1 MIAGLESTSGGT
13 IRIAGRDV
21 TNVDPSK
28 RGVAMVFQTYAL
40 YPHMTVA
47 ANMGF
52 PLEMAGD
59 SQADIDKKVAEAA
72 RILHLEPYLKRK
84 PRELSG
90 GQRQR
95 VAIGRAIVRKPDV
108 FLFDEP
114 LSNLDAELRV
124 QMRLEIARLHQELGS
139 TMIYVTHDQVEA
151 MTLANRIV
159 VLNEGRIE
167 QVGAPLE
174 LYENPD
180 NRFVAGFIGSPRM
193 NFVEAEVL
201 RAAGDRVV
209 VAAPRVGLDKA
220 ELQVRGSLPAAGTR
234 VSLGVR
240 PEHFAAGDPS
250 PSIQGKIVLVE
261 RLGSVTYVHASLADG
276 TTIAV
281 ESRNGGAFREG
292 EIHRFG
298 IETRHAFLFDED
310 GARL

>member
-1 MIAGLESTSGGT
+1 
-13 IRIAGRDV
+13 
-21 TNVDPSK
+21 
-28 RGVAMVFQTYAL
+28 
-40 YPHMTVA
+40 
-47 ANMGF
+47 
-52 PLEMAGD
+52 
-59 SQADIDKKVAEAA
+59 
-72 RILHLEPYLKRK
+72 
-84 PRELSG
+84 
-90 GQRQR
+90 
-95 VAIGRAIVRKPDV
+95 
-108 FLFDEP
+108 
-114 LSNLDAELRV
+114 
-124 QMRLEIARLHQELGS
+124 MRLEIARLHQELGS

-159 VLNEGRIE
+159 VLNMGRIE

-209 VAAPRVGLDKA
+209 VAAPAVGLDKA

-240 PEHFAAGDPS
+240 PEHFAAEDTS
-250 PSIQGKIVLVE
+250 PSIQGKIDLVE

-281 ESRNGGAFREG
+281 ESRNGGAFRKG

-298 IETRHAFLFDED
+298 IETRHAFLFDEG